1 MATKLAVYTDTLLY
15 PAILRNIHE
24 AEDSIKIMMFVFK
37 ANSRTW
43 EGGPVPTMDDVH
55 PVRIVVFDTL
65 GQSAAS
71 NEVTITLML

>member
-43 EGGPVPTMDDVH
+43 E
-55 PVRIVVFDTL
+55 
-65 GQSAAS
+65 AARS
-71 NEVTITLML
+71 RQWMTFTR